1 MGATL
6 SPVAAARLSASAPP
20 RNRRAEP
27 PRPDPAP
34 PPLLDSAPPLP
45 PRPPPL
51 PPPPETK
58 SGEAERGGEVTTAAE
73 HRMRGQ
79 ARARKET
86 AAVRNMAGKSKGGK
100 NKGKAQ
106 GAGQSVSAEVELPVT
121 DGAEVVIPENG
132 EVTDPPAAEGGVAD
146 VEKADGDVPV
156 AAQPPKKAAE
166 GNILSEAG
174 ELHLYPVPVRT
185 QSGEKLELQLSP
197 GDSVIDVKQFLL
209 DAPETCFYTCYDLI
223 LHTKDGSTHQLED
236 YNEISEIADITS
248 GGCSLEMVAAIYD
261 ERSIRSHLRRV
272 RELLSLSSLHV
283 SLSTSLALQQESAQG
298 KSAGSEKTVVQEL
311 DGLNFMEDS
320 AGALTN
326 LLASTPTEI
335 KCVESIV
342 FSSFNPPPSYRRLHG
357 DLIYIDIGT
366 LEGNKY
372 CITGNSKSF
381 YVNCSNGSV
390 LDPKPTKQGLE
401 ASTLVG
407 LLQKISAKFKKGF
420 REVLDR
426 RASAHPFENVQSL
439 LPVTSWLGAHPVPEH
454 RRDAARAEDSVVL
467 SYGTELIGMQRDW
480 NEELQ
485 SCREF
490 PHGNPQERILRG
502 RALYKVTC
510 DFVDAAVKGA
520 VGVINRCIPPINPT
534 DPECFHMYVHNNI
547 FFSFAVDSDYEHISK
562 DCIPDCQNGP
572 GRSTKVSSPDVEAK
586 LDMNHAEST
595 EVSQSVSDNSS
606 DASAEA
612 QIADSE
618 QATYASA
625 NNDLKGTKAYQ
636 EADISG
642 LYNLA
647 MAIIDYRG
655 HRVVAQSII
664 PGILQGD
671 KSDSLLYGS
680 VDNGKKISWNESFHS
695 KVVEAAK
702 RLHLKEHVV
711 LDGSGNPVKL
721 AATVECKGIV
731 GSDDRHYILDLM
743 RVTPRDSN
751 YIGQEHRFCVL
762 RPELVAS
769 FVEAEST
776 KQSPRQKVPDAP
788 EESSDQVASTS
799 DAKATSVEG
808 NGKSEECSA
817 PAHEENDNSSAEILF
832 NPNVFTEYK
841 LAGSPEEIT
850 ADEELVKRAGTY
862 LLDIVIPKFVQDLC
876 SLDISPMD
884 GQTLTDALHLH
895 GINVRYL
902 GKIAGMIKHL
912 PHLWDLFSAEIIVRM
927 HSIVIP
933 IHSIQIIILLNNYSC
948 LIPSIMVDIYL
959 YANQIVFL
967 SLKEILRLSPDHD
980 IGPAIAL
987 FLNCFVG
994 KVSGASTKG
1003 SPGNAQ
1009 SKTQKGHENSQTQK
1023 SSKGQKLSHTA
1034 ASRKGLSTYSHLTSD
1049 GIWSSIKEFAKSK
1062 YQFEVPHDARVS
1074 AKRVSVLRNLC
1085 QKVGITIAA
1094 RKYDLDAS
1102 TPFQVSDI
1110 LNLQPV
1116 VKHSVP
1122 TCTDAKNLME
1132 AGKVRMAEGT
1142 LNEAYAL
1149 FSEAFSLLQQVTG
1162 PMHKDAA
1169 NCCRYLAMVL
1179 YHAGDTAGAI
1189 VQQHRELIIN
1199 ERCLGLDHP
1208 DTAHRHLLGTQYIK
1222 FFDLAHAFHCP
1233 FGGFLLSFLPISV
1246 TFFFSYGNMAL
1257 FYHGLNQTELALRH
1271 MSRTLLLLSLASG
1284 PDHPDVAATLINVAM
1299 MYQDANNMNTAL
1311 RYLQEALMKNERL
1324 LGPDHVQTAVCYHAL
1339 AIAFSCMSLYKL
1351 SIQHEKK
1358 TYDILAKQLGE
1369 NDSRTKDSENWLN
1382 TFKLREEQVNAQKQK
1397 GQGTNAS
1404 DNAINFLKAHPAFLQ
1419 AMKAAAI
1426 QSGDG
1431 SENVNR
1437 SLNAAVVGEGV
1448 PRLRGVDER
1457 AARATAEARKKAA
1470 ARGLNVRNGPAA
1482 NNASVELAQILKLIN
1497 QAASASST
1505 SATTNT
1511 QESAS
1516 EGQATNG
1523 PAQNGT
1529 ALEASADT
1537 NSAKSTG
1544 NTPVGLGTTLELKK
1558 QKSKQKS

>member
-1 MGATL
+1 
-6 SPVAAARLSASAPP
+6 
-20 RNRRAEP
+20 
-27 PRPDPAP
+27 
-34 PPLLDSAPPLP
+34 
-45 PRPPPL
+45 
-51 PPPPETK
+51 
-58 SGEAERGGEVTTAAE
+58 
-73 HRMRGQ
+73 
-79 ARARKET
+79 
-86 AAVRNMAGKSKGGK
+86 MAGKSKGGK
-100 NKGKAQ
+100 NKGKVQ
-106 GAGQSVSAEVELPVT
+106 GTGQSVSSEPEVPVT
-121 DGAEVVIPENG
+121 DGTEIVNTENG
-132 EVTDPPAAEGGVAD
+132 EVNDPPAMEGGVTD
-146 VEKADGDVPV
+146 GEKGDGDVPV
-156 AAQPPKKAAE
+156 AAQPAKKPAE
-166 GNILSEAG
+166 G

-298 KSAGSEKTVVQEL
+298 KSTGLEKNPIQEL

-326 LLASTPTEI
+326 LLASAPAEI

-357 DLIYIDIGT
+357 DLIYIDVVT

-372 CITGNSKSF
+372 CITGSSKSF
-381 YVNCSNGSV
+381 YVNCSNGSI
-390 LDPKPTKQGLE
+390 LDPKPTKQVLE

-407 LLQKISAKFKKGF
+407 LLQKISAKFKKAF

-439 LPVTSWLGAHPVPEH
+439 LPVTSWLGAYPVPDH
-454 RRDAARAEDSVVL
+454 KRDAARAEDSVVL

-490 PHGNPQERILRG
+490 PHDNPQERILRG

-562 DCIPDCQNGP
+562 DKPDCQNGP
-572 GRSTKVSSPDVEAK
+572 SINSKVSSPDMVAK
-586 LDMNHAEST
+586 PDMNHAEST
-595 EVSQSVSDNSS
+595 KVADSKSEES
-606 DASAEA
+606 

-711 LDGSGNPVKL
+711 LDGSGNLVKL

-769 FVEAEST
+769 FVETESM
-776 KQSPRQKVPDAP
+776 KRSPKKKAPDAL
-788 EESSDQVASTS
+788 EESDDQAASTS
-799 DAKATSVEG
+799 DAKVTSVEG
-808 NGKSEECSA
+808 DDKPSENPA
-817 PAHEENDNSSAEILF
+817 PTHEESENSSAEILF

-862 LLDIVIPKFVQDLC
+862 LLDTVIPKFVQDLC

-884 GQTLTDALHLH
+884 GQTLTDVLHLH

-902 GKIAGMIKHL
+902 GKIAGMVKHL
-912 PHLWDLFSAEIIVRM
+912 PHLWDLFSAEIIVRSAK
-927 HSIVIP
+927 HVI
-933 IHSIQIIILLNNYSC
+933 
-948 LIPSIMVDIYL
+948 
-959 YANQIVFL
+959 
-967 SLKEILRLSPDHD
+967 KEILRQSLDHD
-980 IGPAIAL
+980 IGPAIAH

-994 KVSGASTKG
+994 KVLGASTKATL
-1003 SPGNAQ
+1003 SSTQ

-1023 SSKGQKLSHTA
+1023 SKGQKLSHA
-1034 ASRKGLSTYSHLTSD
+1034 ATSRRVSSTYSNLTSD
-1049 GIWSSIKEFAKSK
+1049 GIWSSIMEFAKSK
-1062 YQFEVPHDARVS
+1062 YQFEVPDDARLS
-1074 AKRVSVLRNLC
+1074 AKRVAVLRNLC
-1085 QKVGITIAA
+1085 QKVGVTIAA
-1094 RKYDLDAS
+1094 RRYDLDSS
-1102 TPFQVSDI
+1102 TPFQASDI

-1149 FSEAFSLLQQVTG
+1149 FSEAFSLLQQITG

-1208 DTAHRHLLGTQYIK
+1208 DTAH
-1222 FFDLAHAFHCP
+1222 
-1233 FGGFLLSFLPISV
+1233 
-1246 TFFFSYGNMAL
+1246 SYGNMAL

-1299 MYQDANNMNTAL
+1299 MYQDASNMNTAL

-1324 LGPDHVQTAVCYHAL
+1324 LGPEHVQTAVCYHAL

-1358 TYDILAKQLGE
+1358 TYDILVKQLGE

-1397 GQGTNAS
+1397 GQGANAS
-1404 DNAINFLKAHPAFLQ
+1404 DNAINFLKANPAVLQ

-1431 SENVNR
+1431 SANLNR

-1482 NNASVELAQILKLIN
+1482 TDELAQILKLIN
-1497 QAASASST
+1497 SAASASST
-1505 SATTNT
+1505 SSTAATAST
-1511 QESAS
+1511 QVSAS
-1516 EGQATNG
+1516 EGQVTNG

-1529 ALEASADT
+1529 AAEKKA
-1537 NSAKSTG
+1537 TG
-1544 NTPVGLGTTLELKK
+1544 NTPVGLGTTLELKM
-1558 QKSKQKS
+1558 QRSKQKP